1 MKTGK
6 NPGEKAVDYFT
17 AGYNC
22 SRSVLLALFE
32 HWYGKNELVPKI
44 ATAFG
49 GGIGMCGSICGAV
62 SGGVMAIGIRYGTNE
77 PKTEKREKAYKVAR
91 KFFQKFEQCHGSV
104 LCRELIGYDLFL
116 PKELKKARESKTF
129 ERKCTAF
136 VRDAVERIIELDE
149 LQDNIQT

>member
-1 MKTGK
+1 
-6 NPGEKAVDYFT
+6 
-17 AGYNC
+17 
-22 SRSVLLALFE
+22 
-32 HWYGKNELVPKI
+32 
-44 ATAFG
+44 
-49 GGIGMCGSICGAV
+49 MCGSICGAV

-77 PKTEKREKAYKVAR
+77 PKAEKREKAYKVAR

-129 ERKCTAF
+129 EKKCTAL